1 MSSGLFIFC
10 GLADDAQS
18 GLTEILARLSRPVR
32 LDDMRRK
39 RLVSGRLGIGRKRHL
54 ANGTASC
61 ALIVDQVRLKSLSC
75 HAPSLRQPLRR
86 STPVDF
92 KRHHYRILCDLVRR
106 CL

>member
-1 MSSGLFIFC
+1 
-10 GLADDAQS
+10 
-18 GLTEILARLSRPVR
+18 
-32 LDDMRRK
+32 
-39 RLVSGRLGIGRKRHL
+39 
-54 ANGTASC
+54 
-61 ALIVDQVRLKSLSC
+61 LIVDQVRLKSLSC